1 MRVANGVSDGPVN
14 NSSAQTE
21 LRIRTA
27 AVLIAALTGVL
38 LSGQSWLWSI
48 VVLTLAGIA
57 AREWCGLCGWP
68 PRMSMAFVALVVL
81 VSLAL
86 VLRAGHDA
94 WLDAAMLVGA
104 LLFWFLVVPIALRT
118 GWSGRGARGVS
129 GVLVIAPLVW
139 ALLWLQQQADGNLLL
154 VSGMAVVWVSD
165 SAAYFAGRAFGRRK
179 LAPAISPGKTWE
191 GVAGA
196 VAGVAAYS
204 VLLAAV
210 FEGRLPT
217 GLLGLLAI
225 TLPMCALGIVGDL
238 YESWMKRVAGLK
250 DSGTLLPGHGGL
262 LDRVDALAAALP
274 LWAGGLW
281 LAGFGL

>member
-1 MRVANGVSDGPVN
+1 MRAANGVSDGPVN
-14 NSSAQTE
+14 NSSSQTE

-27 AVLIAALTGVL
+27 VVLVAALAGVL
-38 LSGQSWLWSI
+38 LSGQGWLWDL
-48 VVLTLAGIA
+48 VVLALAGVA
-57 AREWCGLCGWP
+57 AREWSGLCHWP
-68 PRMSMAFVALVVL
+68 SGMCRAFVALVML
-81 VSLAL
+81 VSLAM
-86 VLRAGHDA
+86 VLWAGHDA
-94 WLDAAMLVGA
+94 WLDAAMLLGA
-104 LLFWFLVVPIALRT
+104 LLFWVLVVPFALRT
-118 GWSGRGARGVS
+118 GWSGQGARGVS

-154 VSGMAVVWVSD
+154 IAGMAVVWVSD

-196 VAGVAAYS
+196 VAGVVAYTA
-204 VLLAAV
+204 LLAV
-210 FEGRLPT
+210 SFDGRLPA
-217 GLLGLLAI
+217 GVIGLLAI

-238 YESWMKRVAGLK
+238 YESWMKRVAGVK

-281 LAGFGL
+281 LAGFGA